1 MPYFFWTFGMKTFL
15 SIASAIAAVV
25 ISTASQAAPL
35 LTPAQ
40 LNEVRADAAVR
51 IIDIR
56 PADVYGAQHIPGA
69 LNAPYGSWRGP
80 ETNPG
85 QLPALEKLTALVQSL
100 GLDENTHAVVV
111 SSGANATD
119 FGSSARVYWT
129 LKYLGL
135 NNLSV
140 LNGGVKA
147 WADASLPP
155 DKSVATVA
163 ASQYQ
168 PVLNQALIATKE
180 DVQSKIDSPQ
190 TRLVAAR
197 PAKFFLGETKRS
209 EEHTS

>member
-1 MPYFFWTFGMKTFL
+1 MKTFL

-80 ETNPG
+80 ETNPA

-119 FGSSARVYWT
+119 FGSSAVRSDER
-129 LKYLGL
+129 LG
-135 NNLSV
+135 
-140 LNGGVKA
+140 G
-147 WADASLPP
+147 
-155 DKSVATVA
+155 
-163 ASQYQ
+163 
-168 PVLNQALIATKE
+168 KE
-180 DVQSKIDSPQ
+180 CVSMC
-190 TRLVAAR
+190 
-197 PAKFFLGETKRS
+197 RS
-209 EEHTS
+209 